1 MSPDIATDQK
11 TALITGASSGIG
23 EAIARRFAAE
33 GYRVLSAQRRLAP
46 VGESLSA
53 NLLQPGAAQAVM
65 TQVRALTDRLDVV
78 VNNAGLM
85 LEGTAEES
93 SEADWQAQM
102 DLNLSLPFRL
112 IREALP
118 LLRQNGGGAIV
129 NIGSVE
135 GLAANPR
142 HPAYAA
148 SKAGLHGLTRAIAV
162 DEGPLGVRCNAVA
175 PGWIDT
181 PLNLD
186 FIDSLT
192 GDTAAFHAGL
202 KDIHPVGRTGRP
214 EEVAELVYWLSS
226 DQAGFMT
233 GQVLTLDGGRTAKLS
248 LP

>member
-33 GYRVLSAQRRLAP
+33 GYRVLSAQRRPAP

-65 TQVRALTDRLDVV
+65 AQVRALTDRLDVV

-102 DLNLSLPFRL
+102 DLNLSLPFLL

-118 LLRQNGGGAIV
+118 LLRQSGGGAIV

-162 DEGPLGVRCNAVA
+162 DEGPRGVRCNAVA

-214 EEVAELVYWLSS
+214 EEVADLVYWLCS

>member
-33 GYRVLSAQRRLAP
+33 GYRVLSAQRRPAP

-53 NLLQPGAAQAVM
+53 DLLQPGAAQAVM

-102 DLNLSLPFRL
+102 DLNLSLPFLL

-162 DEGPLGVRCNAVA
+162 DEGPRGVRCNAVA

>member
-33 GYRVLSAQRRLAP
+33 GYRVLSAQRRPAP

-53 NLLQPGAAQAVM
+53 DLLQPGAAQAVM
-65 TQVRALTDRLDVV
+65 AQLRALTDRLDVV

-162 DEGPLGVRCNAVA
+162 DEGPRGVRCNAVA

-214 EEVAELVYWLSS
+214 EEVADLVYWLGS

>member
-1 MSPDIATDQK
+1 M
-11 TALITGASSGIG
+11 
-23 EAIARRFAAE
+23 
-33 GYRVLSAQRRLAP
+33 
-46 VGESLSA
+46 
-53 NLLQPGAAQAVM
+53 
-65 TQVRALTDRLDVV
+65 
-78 VNNAGLM
+78 NNAGLM

-102 DLNLSLPFRL
+102 DLNLSLPFLL

-118 LLRQNGGGAIV
+118 LLRQSGGGAIV

-162 DEGPLGVRCNAVA
+162 DEGPRGVRCNAVA

-214 EEVAELVYWLSS
+214 EEVADLVYWLGS

>member
-33 GYRVLSAQRRLAP
+33 GYRVLSAQRRPAP

-53 NLLQPGAAQAVM
+53 DLLQPGAAQAVM
-65 TQVRALTDRLDVV
+65 AQVRALTDRLDVL

-162 DEGPLGVRCNAVA
+162 DEGPRGVRCNAVA

-214 EEVAELVYWLSS
+214 EEVADLVYWLGS

>member
-33 GYRVLSAQRRLAP
+33 GYRVLSAQRRPAP
-46 VGESLSA
+46 VGESLRA
-53 NLLQPGAAQAVM
+53 NLLQPGTAQAVM
-65 TQVRALTDRLDVV
+65 AQVRALTDRLDVL

-93 SEADWQAQM
+93 SEADWQAQI
-102 DLNLSLPFRL
+102 DLNLSLPFLL

-162 DEGPLGVRCNAVA
+162 DEGPRGVRCNAVA

-202 KDIHPVGRTGRP
+202 KDIHPLGRTGRP
-214 EEVAELVYWLSS
+214 EEVADLVYWLGS

>member
-33 GYRVLSAQRRLAP
+33 GYRVLSAQRRPAP

-53 NLLQPGAAQAVM
+53 DLLQPGAAQAVM
-65 TQVRALTDRLDVV
+65 AQLRALTDRLDVV

-102 DLNLSLPFRL
+102 DLNLSLPFLL

-118 LLRQNGGGAIV
+118 LLRQSGGGAIV

-162 DEGPLGVRCNAVA
+162 DEGPRGVRCNAVA

-214 EEVAELVYWLSS
+214 EEVADLVYWLGS

>member
-33 GYRVLSAQRRLAP
+33 GYRVLSAQRRPAP

-53 NLLQPGAAQAVM
+53 DLLQPGAAQAVM
-65 TQVRALTDRLDVV
+65 AQLRALTDRLDVV

-102 DLNLSLPFRL
+102 DLNLSLPFLL

-162 DEGPLGVRCNAVA
+162 DEGPRGVRCNAVA

-214 EEVAELVYWLSS
+214 EEVADLVYWLGS

>member
-1 MSPDIATDQK
+1 MSPDIATNQK
-11 TALITGASSGIG
+11 TVLITGASSGIG

-33 GYRVLSAQRRLAP
+33 GYRVLSAQRRPAP
-46 VGESLSA
+46 VGESLSVD
-53 NLLQPGAAQAVM
+53 LLQPGAAQAVM
-65 TQVRALTDRLDVV
+65 AQVSVLTDRLDVL

-102 DLNLSLPFRL
+102 DLNLSLPFLL

-162 DEGPLGVRCNAVA
+162 DEGPRGVRCNAVA

-214 EEVAELVYWLSS
+214 EEVADLVYRLGS

>member
-33 GYRVLSAQRRLAP
+33 GYRVLSAQRRPAP

-53 NLLQPGAAQAVM
+53 DLLQPGAAQAVM
-65 TQVRALTDRLDVV
+65 AQVRALTDRLDVL

-102 DLNLSLPFRL
+102 DLNLSLPFLL

-214 EEVAELVYWLSS
+214 EEVADLVYWLGS
-226 DQAGFMT
+226 DEAGFMT

>member
-65 TQVRALTDRLDVV
+65 AQVRALTDRLDVL

-102 DLNLSLPFRL
+102 DLNLSLPFLL

-118 LLRQNGGGAIV
+118 LLRQSGGGAIV

-162 DEGPLGVRCNAVA
+162 DEGPRGVRCNAVA

-214 EEVAELVYWLSS
+214 EEVADLVYWLGS

>member
-33 GYRVLSAQRRLAP
+33 GYRVLSAQRRPAP

-53 NLLQPGAAQAVM
+53 DLLQPGAAQAVM
-65 TQVRALTDRLDVV
+65 AQLRALTDRLDVV

-102 DLNLSLPFRL
+102 DLNLSLPFLL

-118 LLRQNGGGAIV
+118 LLRQSGGGAIV

-162 DEGPLGVRCNAVA
+162 DEGPRGVRCNAVA

-214 EEVAELVYWLSS
+214 EEVADLVYWLGS
-226 DQAGFMT
+226 D
-233 GQVLTLDGGRTAKLS
+233 
-248 LP
+248 

>member
-33 GYRVLSAQRRLAP
+33 GYRVLSAQRRPAP

-53 NLLQPGAAQAVM
+53 DLLQPGAAQAVM
-65 TQVRALTDRLDVV
+65 AQVRALTDRLDVV

-102 DLNLSLPFRL
+102 DLNLSLPFLL

-118 LLRQNGGGAIV
+118 LLRQSGGGAIV

-162 DEGPLGVRCNAVA
+162 DEGPRGVRCNAVA

-214 EEVAELVYWLSS
+214 EEVADLVYWLCS

>member
-33 GYRVLSAQRRLAP
+33 GYRVLSAQRRPAP

-53 NLLQPGAAQAVM
+53 DLLQPGAAQAVM
-65 TQVRALTDRLDVV
+65 AQVRALTDRLDVV

-102 DLNLSLPFRL
+102 DLNLSLPFLL

-162 DEGPLGVRCNAVA
+162 DEGPRGVRCNAVA

-214 EEVAELVYWLSS
+214 EEVADLVYWLCS

>member
-65 TQVRALTDRLDVV
+65 AQVRALTDRLDVL

-148 SKAGLHGLTRAIAV
+148 SKAGLHGLTRASAAG
-162 DEGPLGVRCNAVA
+162 EGPRGVRCNAVA

-192 GDTAAFHAGL
+192 GDTAAFHARL

-214 EEVAELVYWLSS
+214 EEVADLVYWLGS

>member
-65 TQVRALTDRLDVV
+65 AQVRALTDRLDVL

-162 DEGPLGVRCNAVA
+162 DEGPRGVRCNAVA

-214 EEVAELVYWLSS
+214 EEVADLVYWLGS

>member
-33 GYRVLSAQRRLAP
+33 GFRVLSAQRRPAP
-46 VGESLSA
+46 VGESLIA
-53 NLLQPGAAQAVM
+53 DLLQPGAAQAVM

-102 DLNLSLPFRL
+102 DLNLNLPFLL

>member
-33 GYRVLSAQRRLAP
+33 GYRVLSAQRRPAP

-53 NLLQPGAAQAVM
+53 DLLQPGAAQAVM
-65 TQVRALTDRLDVV
+65 AQLRALTDRLDIV

-102 DLNLSLPFRL
+102 DLNLSLPFLL

-118 LLRQNGGGAIV
+118 LLRQSGGGAIV

-162 DEGPLGVRCNAVA
+162 DESPRGVRCNAVA

-214 EEVAELVYWLSS
+214 EEVADLVYWLGS

>member
-33 GYRVLSAQRRLAP
+33 GYRVLSAQRRPAP

-53 NLLQPGAAQAVM
+53 DLLQPGAAQAVM
-65 TQVRALTDRLDVV
+65 AQVRALTDRLDVL

-102 DLNLSLPFRL
+102 DLNLSLPFLL

-118 LLRQNGGGAIV
+118 LLRQSGGGAIV

-162 DEGPLGVRCNAVA
+162 DEGPRGVRCNAVA

-214 EEVAELVYWLSS
+214 EEVADLVYWLGS

>member
-1 MSPDIATDQK
+1 MRPDIATDQK

-33 GYRVLSAQRRLAP
+33 GYRVLSAQRRPAP
-46 VGESLSA
+46 VGESLRA
-53 NLLQPGAAQAVM
+53 NLLQPGTAQAVM
-65 TQVRALTDRLDVV
+65 AQVRALTDRLDVL

-93 SEADWQAQM
+93 SEADWQAQI
-102 DLNLSLPFRL
+102 DLNLSLPFLL

-162 DEGPLGVRCNAVA
+162 DEGPRGVRCNAVA
-175 PGWIDT
+175 PGGIDT

-202 KDIHPVGRTGRP
+202 KDIHPLGRTGRP
-214 EEVAELVYWLSS
+214 EEVADLVYWLGS